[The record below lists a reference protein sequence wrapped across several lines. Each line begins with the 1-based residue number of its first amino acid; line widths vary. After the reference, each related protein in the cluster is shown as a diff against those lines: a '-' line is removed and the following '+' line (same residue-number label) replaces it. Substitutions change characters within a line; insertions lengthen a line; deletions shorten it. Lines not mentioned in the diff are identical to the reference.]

1 MEPLL
6 KVRDLHVDYI
16 CDAAPTAQVLRAVS
30 FAVRKNE
37 SRGILGESGC
47 GKSTL
52 ALAILR
58 LLPACSRVKGA
69 ISYKSRELADLPE
82 REMEKR
88 RGAEISLIFQDPSS
102 SLHPTLR
109 AGTQIADVAAAHHRQ
124 WSRGQCREVAEAML
138 KEVGFENVERIYS
151 SYPHQLSGGQQQ
163 RVVIAQALISRPL
176 LLIADEPTSS
186 LDTTMQAEILT
197 LLNQLRQERN
207 LALVF
212 ISHNPAI
219 LAEIADRILVVY
231 AGQIVEEGTINQV
244 LTSPLHPFTRALL
257 QCLPREAPHN
267 GADRQLSPIPGSP
280 PDPAETPE
288 GCPFA
293 PRCAERME
301 VCASRMPAEVKPQ
314 QGRKVRCFKYG
325 G

>member
-1 MEPLL
+1 MKPLL
-6 KVRDLHVDYI
+6 EIRDLHVDYLG
-16 CDAAPTAQVLRAVS
+16 DGAPTAQVLRGVS
-30 FAVRKNE
+30 FAVGRNE
-37 SRGILGESGC
+37 SLGILGESGC
-47 GKSTL
+47 GKTTL

-58 LLPACSRVKGA
+58 LLPACWRIRGA
-69 ISYKSRELADLPE
+69 ISYNARELVGLPE
-82 REMEKR
+82 REMEKL
-88 RGAEISLIFQDPSS
+88 RGAEVSLIFQDPST

-109 AGTQIADVAAAHHRQ
+109 AGTQIADVAAAHHRK
-124 WSRGQCREVAEAML
+124 WSRRQCREAAQAIL
-138 KEVGFENVERIYS
+138 KEVGFENAERIYA

-163 RVVIAQALISRPL
+163 RVVIAKALISRPP

-197 LLNQLRQERN
+197 LLNQLRQEHT

-219 LAEIADRILVVY
+219 LAEMVDRILVVY
-231 AGQIVEEGTINQV
+231 AGQIVEEGPVHQV
-244 LTSPLHPFTRALL
+244 LTSPLHPFTHALL
-257 QCLPREAPHN
+257 QCVPREAAHN
-267 GADRQLSPIPGSP
+267 GADRRLSPIPGSP
-280 PDPAETPE
+280 PDPAETAA

-301 VCASRMPAEVKPQ
+301 VCASRMPTEVQPQ
-314 QGRKVRCFKYG
+314 PGRKVRCFKYG

>member
-6 KVRDLHVDYI
+6 EIRDLHVDYLL
-16 CDAAPTAQVLRAVS
+16 DGAPTAQVLRGVS
-30 FAVRKNE
+30 FAVGKNE
-37 SRGILGESGC
+37 SLGILGESGC

-58 LLPACSRVKGA
+58 LLPACSRIKGA
-69 ISYKSRELADLPE
+69 ICYKARELVGLPE
-82 REMEKR
+82 REMEKL
-88 RGAEISLIFQDPSS
+88 RGAEVSLIFQDPSR

-109 AGTQIADVAAAHHRQ
+109 AGTQIADVAAAHHRE
-124 WSRGQCREVAEAML
+124 WSSRQCREDAEVIL
-138 KEVGFENVERIYS
+138 KEVGFEEAERIYA

-163 RVVIAQALISRPL
+163 RVVIAQAIIGRPS

-186 LDTTMQAEILT
+186 LDTPMQAEILT
-197 LLNQLRQERN
+197 LLKQLRQEHN

-219 LAEIADRILVVY
+219 LAEMTDRILVVY
-231 AGQIVEEGTINQV
+231 AGQIVEEGAVNQV

-257 QCLPREAPHN
+257 QCVPREAPHN
-267 GADRQLSPIPGSP
+267 GADRQLPAIPGSP
-280 PDPAETPE
+280 PDPAETAK

-301 VCASRMPAEVKPQ
+301 VCASRMPAEVQPQ
-314 QGRKVRCFKYG
+314 PDRKVRCFKYG

>member
-6 KVRDLHVDYI
+6 EVRDLHVDYLS
-16 CDAAPTAQVLRAVS
+16 DAAPAAQVLRGVS
-30 FAVRKNE
+30 FVVGKNE
-37 SRGILGESGC
+37 CLGILGESGC

-69 ISYKSRELADLPE
+69 ISYKARELVNLPE
-82 REMEKR
+82 REMEKL
-88 RGAEISLIFQDPSS
+88 RGAEVSLIFQDSSS

-109 AGTQIADVAAAHHRQ
+109 AGTQIAEVAAAHHRD
-124 WSRGQCREVAEAML
+124 WSRRQCREAAEAIL
-138 KEVGFENVERIYS
+138 KEVGFENAKHIYA

-163 RVVIAQALISRPL
+163 RVVIAQALISRPP

-186 LDTTMQAEILT
+186 LDTTTQAETLT
-197 LLNQLRQERN
+197 LLKRLRQKHN
-207 LALVF
+207 LALLF

-219 LAEIADRILVVY
+219 LAEMADRILVVY
-231 AGQIVEEGTINQV
+231 AGQIVEEGNVSQV
-244 LTSPLHPFTRALL
+244 LTFPLHPFTHALL
-257 QCLPREAPHN
+257 QCIPREAPHN
-267 GADRQLSPIPGSP
+267 GTDPQLSALPGNP
-280 PDPAETPE
+280 PDPAETPV

-293 PRCAERME
+293 PRCTERME
-301 VCASRMPAEVKPQ
+301 ICASRMPAEVQPQ
-314 QGRKVRCFKYG
+314 PGRKVRCFKYG